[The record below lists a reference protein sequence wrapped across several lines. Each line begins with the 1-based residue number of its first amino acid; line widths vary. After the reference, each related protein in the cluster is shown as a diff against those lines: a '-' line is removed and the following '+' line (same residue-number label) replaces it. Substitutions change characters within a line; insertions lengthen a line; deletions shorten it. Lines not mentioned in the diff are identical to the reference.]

1 MYVSLLFN
9 QSLQRL
15 KTVFLQQP
23 LEMLLIVVFS
33 IAILTLNIDAFL
45 RNSPYWLFFPI
56 YFAMIYLARHRY
68 ILYWLMPIILTLLT
82 IVLVM
87 NFGESSEFYFK
98 RTEFWGVLLISLI
111 CFLSENWRKNNRDY
125 VFHFVKRAS
134 NLFILAAISGGL
146 CVGAVMAIVS
156 SINYLFGL
164 EFSLRVVWERVS
176 LFGLYGLIP
185 LFFLIFEQQKEEQN
199 GINRFIEFLINF
211 IVSPVLII
219 YSVILYFYLGKIALA
234 TELPKGNVSYI
245 VLPYLYGAIIT
256 AALQL
261 LLHKPRWAR
270 FYRVL
275 PFILPAPLMLLWI
288 GLVERITTYS
298 FTEDRIYLL
307 SVTLTVTVF
316 CLLGLWKK
324 RLQYRYLAMV
334 AIVAVFITAIAIN
347 PKQISF
353 DMQSARFNREMAA
366 LNLLDEQG
374 KIKADINFQEMAKTM
389 DGRQKERLNE
399 LSSLA
404 QFLRRHQQGVYSQY
418 GTEQFA
424 ALISF
429 PYTHQKDIYPR
440 TAWFSIN
447 DKALDL
453 SLYKRAI
460 LLRFPIFFH
469 QERSNGDEGEI
480 RIIFDNQELTV
491 FKWDG
496 FLEKIFQENG
506 LDPYQKYSDEQLQ
519 GLTEQFTLVETE
531 KGLLVFRSMKI
542 VFIKDRYQ
550 LESAEVD
557 MFFEK

>member
-1 MYVSLLFN
+1 MHVSLLFN

-68 ILYWLMPIILTLLT
+68 ILYWLMPIILTLIT
-82 IVLVM
+82 ILLVM
-87 NFGESSEFYFK
+87 NFGESSEFYFR

-219 YSVILYFYLGKIALA
+219 YSVILYFYLGKIALVA
-234 TELPKGNVSYI
+234 ELPKGNVSYI
-245 VLPYLYGAIIT
+245 VLPYLYGAIVT

-270 FYRVL
+270 FYRLL

-288 GLVERITTYS
+288 GLVERISTYS

-324 RLQYRYLAMV
+324 FLQYRYLAMV

-353 DMQSARFNREMAA
+353 NMQNARFNREMAA

-374 KIKADINFQEMAKTM
+374 KIKVDINFQEMAKTM
-389 DGRQKERLNE
+389 DTRKKERLTE
-399 LSSLA
+399 LSLLA
-404 QFLRRHQQGVYSQY
+404 QFLRRHQQDVDSQY

-429 PYTHQKDIYPR
+429 PYTYKKDIYPR
-440 TAWFSIN
+440 TAWFSIK

-453 SLYKRAI
+453 SPYKRVI

-469 QERSNGDEGEI
+469 RERSKGDEGEVK
-480 RIIFDNQELTV
+480 IIFDNQELAV

-506 LDPYQKYSDEQLQ
+506 LDPYKKYPDEQLQ

>member
-1 MYVSLLFN
+1 MHVSLLFN

-111 CFLSENWRKNNRDY
+111 CFLSENWCKNNRDY

-234 TELPKGNVSYI
+234 AELPKGNVSYI

-324 RLQYRYLAMV
+324 LLQYRYLAMV

-353 DMQSARFNREMAA
+353 NMQNERFNREMVA

-374 KIKADINFQEMAKTM
+374 KIKVDINFQEMAKTM
-389 DGRQKERLNE
+389 DTRQKERLTE
-399 LSSLA
+399 LSLLA
-404 QFLRRHQQGVYSQY
+404 QFLRRHQQDVDSQY

-429 PYTHQKDIYPR
+429 PYAYKKDIYPR
-440 TAWFSIN
+440 TAWFSIK

-453 SLYKRAI
+453 SPYKRVI

-469 QERSNGDEGEI
+469 RERSKGDEGEVK
-480 RIIFDNQELTV
+480 IIFDNQELAV

-506 LDPYQKYSDEQLQ
+506 LDPYKKYPDEQLQ

-531 KGLLVFRSMKI
+531 KGLLVFHSMKI
-542 VFIKDRYQ
+542 AFIKDRYQ
-550 LESAEVD
+550 LESAEVG

>member
-125 VFHFVKRAS
+125 V
-134 NLFILAAISGGL
+134 
-146 CVGAVMAIVS
+146 
-156 SINYLFGL
+156 
-164 EFSLRVVWERVS
+164 WERVS

-270 FYRVL
+270 FYLVL

-429 PYTHQKDIYPR
+429 PYTYKNDIYPR

-447 DKALDL
+447 DKTLDL
-453 SLYKRAI
+453 SPYKRVI